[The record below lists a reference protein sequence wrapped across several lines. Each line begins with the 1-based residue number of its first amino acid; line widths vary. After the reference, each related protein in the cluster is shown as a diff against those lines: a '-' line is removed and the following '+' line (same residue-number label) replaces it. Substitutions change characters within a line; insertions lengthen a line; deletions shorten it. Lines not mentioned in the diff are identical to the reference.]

1 MKSAREGYKMTE
13 LGEIPKD
20 WSIKTINDLIKEN
33 IIIDVMDGNH
43 GEIHPKA
50 SEYVDIG
57 IPFIMANNLKNG
69 KLDIE
74 GCKFISY
81 EQAKRLRKGFSV
93 EGDVLLTHK
102 GTLGETAIVPKL
114 RDEYIML
121 TPQVTYYRV
130 SNNNVLINR
139 YLKVYF
145 DSKKY
150 QDKLKSFGSQST
162 RDYVGITEQRKL
174 SIILPTI
181 EEQEKIASIIS
192 TVDEQIDNVDALIEK
207 NKELKKGLMQ
217 TLLTKGIGH
226 TKFKK
231 TEIGE
236 IPEEWNI
243 FKLSDCATIIDSLHE
258 TPEYSESGFPMIR
271 VVDVNGKA
279 INTKLTNKVCETIY
293 KKFTKKYEP
302 KQGDIIMSRVGS
314 YGLVSYLKDSE
325 RVCLGQNIV
334 IITTE
339 LCKKYLFYVLSSEYV
354 KNNIEKVTV
363 GSSQKTLS
371 LANINELKIL
381 IPSIKEQNKIS
392 LILSDIDEKIE
403 KYENKKQKLE
413 ELKKGL
419 MQQLL
424 SGQIRVNID

>member
-1 MKSAREGYKMTE
+1 MNSVREGYKMTE
-13 LGEIPKD
+13 LGEIPSEWEVKKLKELLDVLKD
-20 WSIKTINDLIKEN
+20 GTHNPPKRTEEGIPLLSAENIFNGKINYGINEKCISEEDYELMHKNYSIEKDDILMTIVGTIGRVAVVKDNKKFAVQRSVAILRSNKKVNNLFLTQFLSSTICKKELDRKSNSTAQAGLYLGELGKINIIVPSIK
-33 IIIDVMDGNH
+33 
-43 GEIHPKA
+43 
-50 SEYVDIG
+50 
-57 IPFIMANNLKNG
+57 
-69 KLDIE
+69 
-74 GCKFISY
+74 
-81 EQAKRLRKGFSV
+81 
-93 EGDVLLTHK
+93 
-102 GTLGETAIVPKL
+102 
-114 RDEYIML
+114 
-121 TPQVTYYRV
+121 
-130 SNNNVLINR
+130 
-139 YLKVYF
+139 
-145 DSKKY
+145 
-150 QDKLKSFGSQST
+150 
-162 RDYVGITEQRKL
+162 
-174 SIILPTI
+174 
-181 EEQEKIASIIS
+181 EQEKIASILS